1 MAFRRSTGLRNKILG
16 NHQNILSNPTF
27 ESGTSGW
34 SGSNATL
41 TSVSGGQSGNALQI
55 TNSTTASG
63 IAYQDITTKV
73 GRDYKLDC
81 YVKAGTSNI
90 TVKIGTPTNPSK
102 VYTSQEITDDSTW
115 THIEYLFTSNDDT
128 IRISFEASS
137 TASGDNMYVDEVNLY
152 DKASSVQEVFKN
164 SKIKIYTGTQPASAD
179 DAPTGTMLV
188 EITVNGDGTG
198 LTFDDAVNGILKKN
212 ASEIWSGT
220 AVATGTAGWFR
231 LQSYGDPESLSE
243 TAERIDG
250 AIATSG
256 AELNMSNTSIEAQA
270 VQTISL
276 FQITIDG

>member
-16 NHQNILSNPTF
+16 THQNILSNPTF

-41 TSVSGGQSGNALQI
+41 ASVAGGQSGNAMQI
-55 TNSTTASG
+55 TNSTTTAG
-63 IAYQDITTKV
+63 IAYQDITTKI

-81 YVKAGTSNI
+81 YVKAGTSGI
-90 TVKIGTPTNPSK
+90 TVRIGDQTTSDSI
-102 VYTSQEITDDSTW
+102 YTSSEITDNSSW
-115 THIEYLFTSNDDT
+115 AHITYMFTAVETNT
-128 IRISFEASS
+128 RISFLASS
-137 TASGDNMYVDEVNLY
+137 VTSGDNMYVDEVNLY
-152 DKASSVQEVFKN
+152 DKASSVKEIFNK

-179 DAPTGTMLV
+179 DATTGTLLV
-188 EITVNGDGTG
+188 EVTVNGDGTG
-198 LTFDDAVNGILKKN
+198 LTFDDASNGIIKKN
-212 ASEIWSGT
+212 STEIWSGT

-231 LQSYGDPESLSE
+231 LQSEADPESLSE

-276 FQITIDG
+276 FQVTIDA